1 MDNCPN
7 REALRPFFASQ
18 MTADDYSKLAIAFTD
33 DKGSEMNNLLHA
45 ALGIA
50 GEAGETVDIIKKSW
64 AYGKPLNREELIK
77 EVGDQLWYIN
87 LLIDTL
93 GVTWGEVFAANV
105 AKLTA
110 RYPEK
115 KFSADRAINRG

>member
-18 MTADDYSKLAIAFTD
+18 MTAEQYAELAIAFTD